1 MELVQNHPVLTAVA
15 VVVIIFLIA
24 AAFFFAFVWRTI
36 GLMVGAR
43 VPAHTVTPDAFAL
56 PYTDFACET
65 ADGITLRGWY
75 VPCDDARATVLM
87 LNGDRGERDGLLGH
101 ARFLHEAGCSVVLFD
116 YRHHGESDDDAITYG
131 AREVLDVEAVLDY
144 ARANDMIR
152 GKLIVFGLSMGA
164 ATATLAASG
173 TATLTASRLEGVD
186 GYILSCGY
194 ARFSDAMK
202 GHIQR
207 MVLPAPVVYP
217 IARLAFRVQSGGA
230 DPDDINPVESIDD
243 IHVPVLII
251 QAGRDPIINKAHG
264 DALYEAANEP
274 KTYAYFPEADHIIVW
289 DELDDVRN
297 EKYKREI
304 TSFIDS
310 ICGKSEGGNE

>member
-1 MELVQNHPVLTAVA
+1 MELIHNHPVLTAVTI
-15 VVVIIFLIA
+15 VVIILVIA

-43 VPAHTVTPDAFAL
+43 VPAHTVTPDAFGL
-56 PYTDFACET
+56 PYTDFTCET
-65 ADGITLRGWY
+65 ADGITLRGWHI
-75 VPCDDARATVLM
+75 PCDGARATVLM

-101 ARFLHEAGCSVVLFD
+101 ARFLHEAGCSVILFD

-131 AREVLDVEAVLDY
+131 AREVLDLEAVLAC
-144 ARANDMIR
+144 ARGNGMVE

-164 ATATLAASG
+164 ATAILA
-173 TATLTASRLEGVD
+173 TSRLEGVD

-202 GHIQR
+202 GHIQH

-217 IARLAFRVQSGGA
+217 IARLAFRVQTGGA

-251 QAGRDPIINKAHG
+251 QGGRDRIINKAHG
-264 DALYEAANEP
+264 DGLYEAANEP
-274 KTYAYFPEADHIIVW
+274 KRYAYFPEADHIIVW
-289 DELDDVRN
+289 DELDDIRN
-297 EKYKREI
+297 EKYKGEI

-310 ICGKSEGGNE
+310 VCGKSEGGNE

>member
-1 MELVQNHPVLTAVA
+1 MELVQNHPALTAVTVA
-15 VVVIIFLIA
+15 VIIFVIA
-24 AAFFFAFVWRTI
+24 AAFFFAFVWRSI

-43 VPAHTVTPDAFAL
+43 VPAHTVTPDAFGL

-101 ARFLHEAGCSVVLFD
+101 ARFIHEAGCSVILFD

-144 ARANDMIR
+144 AKANDMIR

-164 ATATLAASG
+164 ATAALAGPDMEDA
-173 TATLTASRLEGVD
+173 D

-202 GHIQR
+202 GHIQH

-243 IHVPVLII
+243 IHAPVLII
-251 QAGRDPIINKAHG
+251 QGGRDPIINKAHG

-274 KTYAYFPEADHIIVW
+274 KRYAYFPEADHIIVW

-297 EKYKREI
+297 EKYKGEI

-310 ICGKSEGGNE
+310 ICEKSEGGNE